1 MNLRNLTI
9 GLSVSMGLAVPAT
22 ALAEDII
29 DAPEVTIA
37 TAAENSGLYM
47 RGDIG
52 YAPWSGEGDAS
63 YRTYDAGTGTYGSV
77 PFNGDRFGEPLSASL
92 GLGYQLNDMVRAD
105 LTGDYFGRRF
115 EGDSTV
121 ALPCAGE
128 GAGTTCAVGTNAD
141 VTAYGLMANGYV
153 DLGTLAGFT
162 PYLGAGLGAT
172 NLRFSGVSQTSAC
185 IDSLGVCSGGPSAT
199 ASYDGYD
206 SWRFTYAL
214 MAGVSYDVTD
224 RLKLDLGY
232 RYSHIGSGEIFG
244 FGAESLA
251 GASGAKGLDDGLG
264 RHELRAGLRLS
275 IW

>member
-1 MNLRNLTI
+1 MNWRNTFVGI
-9 GLSVSMGLAVPAT
+9 SISLASAAPVA
-22 ALAEDII
+22 ALAEDMI

-37 TAAENSGLYM
+37 TAAEQQGFYV

-52 YAPWSGEGDAS
+52 YAPWSGEGDPF
-63 YRTYDAGTGTYGSV
+63 YRTYDAGTGSYSNV
-77 PFNGDRFGEPLSASL
+77 PFNGERFGEPLAASL
-92 GLGYQLNDMVRAD
+92 GLGYQINDMFRAD
-105 LTGDYFGRRF
+105 LTGDYFDGRF
-115 EGDSTV
+115 EGNSTL

-128 GAGTTCAVGTNAD
+128 GAGTSCAVDTNAD
-141 VTAYGLMANGYV
+141 VKAYGLMANAYV
-153 DLGTLAGFT
+153 DLGTLAGLT

-172 NLRFSGVSQTSAC
+172 NLRFSDLSQNSSCVAG
-185 IDSLGVCSGGPSAT
+185 LGACSGGASAT
-199 ASYDGYD
+199 ASYGGYD

-232 RYSHIGSGEIFG
+232 RYSHIGSGEMFG

-251 GASGAKGLDDGLG
+251 GASGAKGFDDGLG

>member
-1 MNLRNLTI
+1 MNLHNLCVGI
-9 GLSVSMGLAVPAT
+9 SLSFGLAVPVEAF
-22 ALAEDII
+22 AEDII
-29 DAPEVTIA
+29 DAPEVTIS
-37 TAAENSGLYM
+37 TAAEQHGLYL

-52 YAPWSGEGDAS
+52 YAPWSGQGDPS
-63 YRTYDAGTGTYGSV
+63 YRTFDAGTGTYGSV
-77 PFNGDRFGEPLSASL
+77 PFNGERFGEPLAASL
-92 GLGYQLNDMVRAD
+92 GLGYQINDMFRAD
-105 LTGDYFGRRF
+105 LTGDYFDGRF
-115 EGDSTV
+115 EGASAV

-128 GAGTTCAVGTNAD
+128 GGGTTCSVGTNAD
-141 VTAYGLMANGYV
+141 VKAYGLMANAYA

-172 NLRFSGVSQTSAC
+172 NLRFSDVSQTSAC
-185 IDSLGVCSGGPSAT
+185 IAGLGACSGAPAAT

-232 RYSHIGSGEIFG
+232 RYSHIGSGEMFG
-244 FGAESLA
+244 FGNESLA
-251 GASGAKGLDDGLG
+251 GATGAKGLDDGLG

>member
-1 MNLRNLTI
+1 
-9 GLSVSMGLAVPAT
+9 MGLVVPSV

-37 TAAENSGLYM
+37 TAAENSGLYL

-52 YAPWSGEGDAS
+52 YAPWASDGDAA
-63 YRTYDAGTGTYGSV
+63 YRTYDAGTGTYGRM
-77 PFNGDRFGEPLSASL
+77 PFNGDRFGEPVSATL
-92 GLGYQLNDMVRAD
+92 GLGYQINDMFRAD
-105 LTGDYFGRRF
+105 LTGEYFDGRF
-115 EGDSTV
+115 DGDSRAV
-121 ALPCAGE
+121 LPCAGE
-128 GAGTTCAVGTNAD
+128 GAGTTCAIGTNAD

-172 NLRFSGVSQTSAC
+172 NLRFSDVTQTSSC
-185 IDSLGVCSGGPSAT
+185 IDSLGVCAGGPSAT
-199 ASYDGYD
+199 ASYNGYD

-232 RYSHIGSGEIFG
+232 RYSHIGGGDMFG
-244 FGAESLA
+244 FGAETLA
-251 GASGAKGLDDGLG
+251 GATGAKGLDDGLG